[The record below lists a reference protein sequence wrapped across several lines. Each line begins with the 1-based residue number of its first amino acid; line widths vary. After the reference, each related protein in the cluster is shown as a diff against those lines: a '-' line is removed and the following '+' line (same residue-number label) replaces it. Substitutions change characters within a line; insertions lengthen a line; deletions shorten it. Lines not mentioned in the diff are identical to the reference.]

1 MTNPLLGGRYQIIR
15 RLGGGGFGQTFLAE
29 DQHLPGRPFCVVKHL
44 QPKANHPE
52 ALVAAQRLFES
63 EATVLHELGHHSQ
76 IPRLTAHF
84 QEDQEFYLV
93 QEFVQGTVLSQEL
106 KQRRMLSELEVL
118 DFLLEVLTVLEFVH
132 QHQVIHRDIKPA
144 NLIRRQVDGKIVL
157 IDFGAVKQLVTP
169 TWLPQTPS
177 LSVAVGSSGYSP
189 PEQLAGKACFASD
202 LYAVGMIAIQ
212 ALTGI
217 LPKQLPIDPDT
228 YEAKWRDRI
237 TVNPALAEIV
247 DRMVRYDFRQRY
259 QSTAEVLT
267 DLRTLNREVIQAH
280 QTDDTSFT
288 WVERG
293 DAFFQ
298 QSSHRQALAA
308 YDAAIQSNPLS
319 AIAWLKRGITLD
331 SLQQFAA
338 ALTCYDRAVQLEA
351 GNATAWS
358 KRGLVLENLGR
369 LEEALASYRKVIEL
383 DAQNYW
389 AWYDQGKVLETLH
402 QLEIALNAYQR
413 ALQIKPNFQLAIES
427 RKRLL
432 NQLRR
437 LDDLL
442 HLGHYEEVMLVSD
455 ALLKENPDDGQA
467 WLGQGVALARQQRF
481 EAALTALDLAVELAP
496 HAAKAWLERGQVLAA
511 LGRPVEA
518 ISCYETI
525 LQQQGNYAPAW
536 LARAESLEQ
545 LQQYE
550 AAMLSYNQVMEID
563 HSIATAPLG
572 RARMLGQLQSQ
583 HPIDHT
589 AAIDDDITVMNWLS
603 EPTALNVIPA
613 DPTSTTMALPNID
626 QPTIDHRRDDRRATD
641 RRAADRPDSV
651 PLNRLPQL
659 GSKNLS
665 GKNSPTQLSDRILGK
680 LQKHRQTVAA
690 YNKAIQLNPNDPE
703 VLQWRG
709 NLLVALGRYEEAIG
723 AYDQAIQAM
732 PENATLWCCLAGTL
746 LKLKRHRESIE
757 CFDRAIA
764 LKPQNHT
771 PWYWRGRVFI
781 DLKRIP
787 EAIASLEQSL
797 VLKPD
802 FQPAK
807 HDLQQLRQQAQLQ
820 AQPQVEQ
827 LVEQLASLATSA

>member
-52 ALVAAQRLFES
+52 ALVASQRLFES

-84 QEDQEFYLV
+84 QENHEFYLV
-93 QEFVQGTVLSQEL
+93 QEFVQGTVFSQEL
-106 KQRRMLSELEVL
+106 KQRRMISELEVL

-132 QHQVIHRDIKPA
+132 QHQVIHRDLKPA
-144 NLIRRQVDGKIVL
+144 NLIRRQVDGSIVL

-169 TWLPQTPS
+169 NWLPDTPS
-177 LSVAVGSSGYSP
+177 LTVAVGSSGYSP

-202 LYAVGMIAIQ
+202 LYAVGMIGIQ

-217 LPKQLPIDPDT
+217 LPKQLPTDP
-228 YEAKWRDRI
+228 ENHEVQWRDLM
-237 TVNPALAEIV
+237 TVNPALAAII

-267 DLRTLNREVIQAH
+267 DLRTLNRDVIQAQ
-280 QTDDTSFT
+280 QTDDSSCT

-298 QSSHRQALAA
+298 QSAHRQALAA

-338 ALTCYDRAVQLEA
+338 ALTCYDRAVQLA
-351 GNATAWS
+351 ASDATAWS

-383 DAQNYW
+383 DRQNYW
-389 AWYDQGKVLETLH
+389 AWYDQGKVLETLG
-402 QLEIALNAYQR
+402 QLAIALNAYQR

-437 LDDLL
+437 IDELL
-442 HLGHYEEVMLVSD
+442 NLGHYDEVLLLAD
-455 ALLKENPDDGQA
+455 TLLKENPDDGQA
-467 WLGQGVALARQQRF
+467 WLGQGTALARQQRY
-481 EAALTALDLAVELAP
+481 EAALTALDLAVELVP
-496 HAAKAWLERGQVLAA
+496 HQLAAWLERGQVLAA
-511 LGRPVEA
+511 LGRHVEA
-518 ISCYETI
+518 ISSYETI
-525 LQQQGNYAPAW
+525 LQTQGNHAPAW
-536 LARAESLEQ
+536 LARAQSLEQ

-563 HSIATAPLG
+563 HSLTDAPVG
-572 RARMLGQLQSQ
+572 RSRMLKRLQQQPPSTAFEQL
-583 HPIDHT
+583 
-589 AAIDDDITVMNWLS
+589 DDDITVLS
-603 EPTALNVIPA
+603 WPTEPTVLMEPEAAAAGPVVGSIVGSIVGSVVGSVA
-613 DPTSTTMALPNID
+613 GSTTASSPSLNQLPKFGG
-626 QPTIDHRRDDRRATD
+626 T
-641 RRAADRPDSV
+641 
-651 PLNRLPQL
+651 
-659 GSKNLS
+659 G
-665 GKNSPTQLSDRILGK
+665 SPTQLSDRILGK

-723 AYDQAIQAM
+723 AYDRAIQAM

-757 CFDRAIA
+757 CFDRAIV

-787 EAIASLEQSL
+787 EAIESLEQAL
-797 VLKPD
+797 RLKPD

-807 HDLQQLRQQAQLQ
+807 RDLQPLQQQQHQARQT
-820 AQPQVEQ
+820 
-827 LVEQLASLATSA
+827 ASPVGLT

>member
-52 ALVAAQRLFES
+52 ALVASQRLFES

-84 QEDQEFYLV
+84 QENQEFYLV

-106 KQRRMLSELEVL
+106 KQRRMISELEVL

-144 NLIRRQVDGKIVL
+144 NLIRRQVDGKIVM

-169 TWLPQTPS
+169 NWLPETPS
-177 LSVAVGSSGYSP
+177 LTVAVGSSGYSP

-217 LPKQLPIDPDT
+217 LPKQLPIDPDSH
-228 YEAKWRDRI
+228 EVKWRDRI
-237 TVNPALAEIV
+237 TVNPALSEII

-267 DLRTLNREVIQAH
+267 DLRTLNREVIQAN

-298 QSSHRQALAA
+298 QSAHRQALAA

-319 AIAWLKRGITLD
+319 AIAWMKRGITLD
-331 SLQQFAA
+331 TLQQFAA

-369 LEEALASYRKVIEL
+369 MEEALASYRKVIEL
-383 DAQNYW
+383 DPQTYW
-389 AWYDQGKVLETLH
+389 AWYDQGKVLETLG
-402 QLEIALNAYQR
+402 QLDIALNAYQR
-413 ALQIKPNFQLAIES
+413 ALQIKSNFQLAIES

-432 NQLRR
+432 NHLRR

-442 HLGHYEEVMLVSD
+442 HLGHYDEVLIVSD
-455 ALLKENPDDGQA
+455 TLLKENPDDAQA
-467 WLGQGVALARQQRF
+467 WLGQGVALARQERY

-496 HAAKAWLERGQVLAA
+496 QHLKAWLERGQVLAA
-511 LGRPVEA
+511 LSRDVEA

-525 LQQQGNYAPAW
+525 LQIQGNHAPAW

-563 HSIATAPLG
+563 HSITAAPKG
-572 RARMLGQLQSQ
+572 RQRMLNQLQNQ
-583 HPIDHT
+583 PAPIDDPGT
-589 AAIDDDITVMNWLS
+589 IDDDITVLGWTS
-603 EPTALNVIPA
+603 EPTEPIQPLPDIVTQVTTVVAPPA
-613 DPTSTTMALPNID
+613 GPSEIAAPAAGRRSGG
-626 QPTIDHRRDDRRATD
+626 DHRPAS
-641 RRAADRPDSV
+641 PHQF
-651 PLNRLPQL
+651 PQL
-659 GSKNLS
+659 GRK
-665 GKNSPTQLSDRILGK
+665 GSPTQLSDRILGK

-723 AYDQAIQAM
+723 AYDRAIQAM
-732 PENATLWCCLAGTL
+732 PDNATLWCCLAGTL

-757 CFDRAIA
+757 CFDRAIV

-787 EAIASLEQSL
+787 EAIDSLEKSL
-797 VLKPD
+797 ALKPD

-807 HDLQQLRQQAQLQ
+807 HDLQQLQQQQEHQVLQ
-820 AQPQVEQ
+820 T
-827 LVEQLASLATSA
+827 ASSVRLN

>member
-52 ALVAAQRLFES
+52 ALAASQRLFES

-84 QEDQEFYLV
+84 QENHEFYLV
-93 QEFVQGTVLSQEL
+93 QEFIQGTVLSQEL
-106 KQRRMLSELEVL
+106 KQRRMISELEVL

-132 QHQVIHRDIKPA
+132 QHQVIHRDLKPA
-144 NLIRRQVDGKIVL
+144 NLIRRQVDGSIVL

-169 TWLPQTPS
+169 NWLPDTPS
-177 LSVAVGSSGYSP
+177 LTVAVGSSGYSP

-217 LPKQLPIDPDT
+217 LPKQLPIDPDSH
-228 YEAKWRDRI
+228 EVRWRDGRGADGDQA
-237 TVNPALAEIV
+237 VNVNAALAAII

-267 DLRTLNREVIQAH
+267 DLRTLNRDVIQAH
-280 QTDDTSFT
+280 QVDDSSCT
-288 WVERG
+288 WIERG

-298 QSSHRQALAA
+298 QSAHRQALAA
-308 YDAAIQSNPLS
+308 YDAAIQSNPLN

-338 ALTCYDRAVQLEA
+338 ALTCYDRAVQLAAE
-351 GNATAWS
+351 NATAWS

-383 DAQNYW
+383 DRQNYW
-389 AWYDQGKVLETLH
+389 AWYDQGKVLETLG
-402 QLEIALNAYQR
+402 QLAIALNAYQR

-437 LDDLL
+437 LDELL
-442 HLGHYEEVMLVSD
+442 SLGHYDEVLLLAD
-455 ALLKENPDDGQA
+455 TLLKENPDDGQA
-467 WLGQGVALARQQRF
+467 WLGQGIALARQQRY
-481 EAALTALDLAVELAP
+481 EAALTALDLAVELVP
-496 HAAKAWLERGQVLAA
+496 HHLAGWLERGQVLAA
-511 LGRPVEA
+511 LGRDVEA

-525 LQQQGNYAPAW
+525 LQTQGNHARAW
-536 LARAESLEQ
+536 LARAQSLEQ
-545 LQQYE
+545 LAQYE

-563 HSIATAPLG
+563 HSLSDAPVG
-572 RARMLGQLQSQ
+572 RSRMLKRLQLQPPSIAPDDQ
-583 HPIDHT
+583 L
-589 AAIDDDITVMNWLS
+589 DDDITVLSWPS
-603 EPTALNVIPA
+603 EPTELLDPDPDEVTAMTGIAAVAARSATLTAPSLNQ
-613 DPTSTTMALPNID
+613 LPK
-626 QPTIDHRRDDRRATD
+626 
-641 RRAADRPDSV
+641 
-651 PLNRLPQL
+651 L
-659 GSKNLS
+659 GAS
-665 GKNSPTQLSDRILGK
+665 GSPTQLSDRILGK

-723 AYDQAIQAM
+723 AYDRAIQAM

-757 CFDRAIA
+757 CFDRAIV

-771 PWYWRGRVFI
+771 PWYWRGRVFV

-787 EAIASLEQSL
+787 EAIDSFEQAL
-797 VLKPD
+797 RLKPD

-807 HDLQQLRQQAQLQ
+807 RDLQPLQ
-820 AQPQVEQ
+820 SPPPHQTPQT
-827 LVEQLASLATSA
+827 ASPVGLS

>member
-1 MTNPLLGGRYQIIR
+1 MTNPRLGGRYQIIR

-93 QEFVQGTVLSQEL
+93 QEFVQGTVFSQEL
-106 KQRRMLSELEVL
+106 KQRRTISELEVL

-169 TWLPQTPS
+169 KWLPEVPS
-177 LSVAVGSSGYSP
+177 LTVAVGSSGYSP
-189 PEQLAGKACFASD
+189 PEQLAGKACYASD
-202 LYAVGMIAIQ
+202 FYAVGMIAIQ

-217 LPKQLPIDPDT
+217 VPKQLPIDT
-228 YEAKWRDRI
+228 ETHEAKWRDRI
-237 TVNPALAEIV
+237 TVNPALAEII

-293 DAFFQ
+293 DGFFQ
-298 QSSHRQALAA
+298 QSAHRQALAA

-319 AIAWLKRGITLD
+319 PIAWLKRGITLD

-338 ALTCYDRAVQLEA
+338 ALTCFDRAVQLAPED
-351 GNATAWS
+351 ATGWS
-358 KRGLVLENLGR
+358 KRGLVLENLNR
-369 LEEALASYRKVIEL
+369 LEEALGSYRKVIEL
-383 DAQNYW
+383 DRQNYW
-389 AWYDQGKVLETLH
+389 AWYDQGKVLETLG
-402 QLEIALNAYQR
+402 QLDIALNAYQR

-437 LDDLL
+437 LDDLM
-442 HLGHYEEVMLVSD
+442 HLGHYDEVLLVAD
-455 ALLKENPDDGQA
+455 TLLKENPDDGTA
-467 WLGQGVALARQQRF
+467 WLGQGVALARQGRF
-481 EAALTALDLAVELAP
+481 EAALTALDLAVELQP
-496 HAAKAWLERGQVLAA
+496 QSVKAWLERGQVFAA
-511 LGRPVEA
+511 LNRHSSA
-518 ISCYETI
+518 ISCYETV
-525 LQQQGNYAPAW
+525 LQHQGNHAPAW

-550 AAMLSYNQVMEID
+550 AAMLSYNQVMELD
-563 HSIATAPLG
+563 HSITAAPEG
-572 RARMLGQLQSQ
+572 RRRTLEQLQMPAPP
-583 HPIDHT
+583 PIDDHAT
-589 AAIDDDITVMNWLS
+589 LDDDITVLNWHS
-603 EPTALNVIPA
+603 ESVAVNAQPQENVA
-613 DPTSTTMALPNID
+613 DNIAAEATTMALPTGRSSLIE
-626 QPTIDHRRDDRRATD
+626 RRSATDDRRSSEPH
-641 RRAADRPDSV
+641 RAQ
-651 PLNRLPQL
+651 PLNPLPRLGQQ
-659 GSKNLS
+659 S
-665 GKNSPTQLSDRILGK
+665 SPTQLSDRILGK

-690 YNKAIQLNPNDPE
+690 YNKAIQLNPHDPE

-723 AYDQAIQAM
+723 AYDRAIQAM

-757 CFDRAIA
+757 CFDRAIV
-764 LKPQNHT
+764 LRPQNHT
-771 PWYWRGRVFI
+771 PWYWRGRVLA
-781 DLKRIP
+781 DLKRLP
-787 EAIASLEQSL
+787 EAIDSFNQALAR
-797 VLKPD
+797 KPD

-807 HDLQQLRQQAQLQ
+807 HDLQQIQQHQQHQAHQQHQILQ
-820 AQPQVEQ
+820 T
-827 LVEQLASLATSA
+827 ASPVGLS

>member
-44 QPKANHPE
+44 QPKANHPA
-52 ALVAAQRLFES
+52 ALAASQRLFES

-84 QEDQEFYLV
+84 QEKQEFYLV
-93 QEFVQGTVLSQEL
+93 QEFIQGTVLSQEL
-106 KQRRMLSELEVL
+106 KQRRMISELEVL

-144 NLIRRQVDGKIVL
+144 NLIRRQVDGKIVM

-169 TWLPQTPS
+169 NWLPETPS
-177 LSVAVGSSGYSP
+177 LTVAVGSSGYSP

-228 YEAKWRDRI
+228 HEVKWRDGRGQTGGHRI
-237 TVNPALAEIV
+237 TVNPALSEII
-247 DRMVRYDFRQRY
+247 DRLVRYDFRQRY
-259 QSTAEVLT
+259 PGTAEVLT
-267 DLRTLNREVIQAH
+267 DLRTLNREVIQAN
-280 QTDDTSFT
+280 QTDDTSLT

-298 QSSHRQALAA
+298 QSAHRQALAA
-308 YDAAIQSNPLS
+308 YDAAIQANPLS
-319 AIAWLKRGITLD
+319 AIAWMKRGITLD
-331 SLQQFAA
+331 TLQQFAA

-351 GNATAWS
+351 GNATTWS

-369 LEEALASYRKVIEL
+369 MEEALASYRKVIEL
-383 DAQNYW
+383 DPQTYW
-389 AWYDQGKVLETLH
+389 AWYDQGKVLETLG

-413 ALQIKPNFQLAIES
+413 ALQIKSNFQLAIES

-442 HLGHYEEVMLVSD
+442 HLGHYDEVLLVSD
-455 ALLKENPDDGQA
+455 TLLKENPDDAQA
-467 WLGQGVALARQQRF
+467 WLGQGVALARQERY

-496 HAAKAWLERGQVLAA
+496 QNFKAWLERGQVLAA
-511 LGRPVEA
+511 LSRNVEA

-525 LQQQGNYAPAW
+525 LQNQGNHAPAW
-536 LARAESLEQ
+536 MARAESLEQ

-563 HSIATAPLG
+563 HSIAAAPKG
-572 RARMLGQLQSQ
+572 RQRMLKQLQNQPTTITDDSG
-583 HPIDHT
+583 T
-589 AAIDDDITVMNWLS
+589 IDDDITVLGWHR
-603 EPTALNVIPA
+603 EPTALIAPLPGSEAEITTVVVPIA
-613 DPTSTTMALPNID
+613 VSTPN
-626 QPTIDHRRDDRRATD
+626 
-641 RRAADRPDSV
+641 
-651 PLNRLPQL
+651 PLSPL
-659 GSKNLS
+659 GSN
-665 GKNSPTQLSDRILGK
+665 GSPTQLSDRILGK

-690 YNKAIQLNPNDPE
+690 YNKAIQLNPHDPE

-709 NLLVALGRYEEAIG
+709 NLLVALGRYEEAIE
-723 AYDQAIQAM
+723 AYDRAIQAM

-757 CFDRAIA
+757 CFDRAIV
-764 LKPQNHT
+764 LKPHNHT

-781 DLKRIP
+781 DLKRRP
-787 EAIASLEQSL
+787 EAIDSFKQALA
-797 VLKPD
+797 LKPD

-807 HDLQQLRQQAQLQ
+807 HDLQQLQQQQGHQVLQ
-820 AQPQVEQ
+820 T
-827 LVEQLASLATSA
+827 ASPVGLS

>member
-52 ALVAAQRLFES
+52 ALIASQRLFES

-84 QEDQEFYLV
+84 QENQEFYLV
-93 QEFVQGTVLSQEL
+93 QEFIQGTVLSQEL
-106 KQRRMLSELEVL
+106 KQRRMISELEVL

-144 NLIRRQVDGKIVL
+144 NLIRRQVDGKIVM

-169 TWLPQTPS
+169 NWLPETPS
-177 LSVAVGSSGYSP
+177 LTVAVGSSGYSP

-217 LPKQLPIDPDT
+217 LPKQLPIDPDNH
-228 YEAKWRDRI
+228 EVKWRDQI
-237 TVNPALAEIV
+237 TVNPALSAII

-267 DLRTLNREVIQAH
+267 DLRTLNRDVIQAH
-280 QTDDTSFT
+280 QSDDTSFT

-298 QSSHRQALAA
+298 QSAHRQALAA

-319 AIAWLKRGITLD
+319 ATAWMKRGITLD
-331 SLQQFAA
+331 TLQQFAA
-338 ALTCYDRAVQLEA
+338 ALTCYDRSVQLAA

-358 KRGLVLENLGR
+358 KRGLVLENLNR
-369 LEEALASYRKVIEL
+369 MEEALASYRQVIEL
-383 DAQNYW
+383 DPQNYW
-389 AWYDQGKVLETLH
+389 AWYDQGKVLETLD
-402 QLEIALNAYQR
+402 QLTIALNAYQR

-442 HLGHYEEVMLVSD
+442 HLGHYDEVLIVAD
-455 ALLKENPDDGQA
+455 TLLKENPDDAQA
-467 WLGQGVALARQQRF
+467 WLGQGVALARQERY

-496 HAAKAWLERGQVLAA
+496 QQLKAWLERGQVLAA
-511 LGRPVEA
+511 LSRDVEA

-525 LQQQGNYAPAW
+525 LQTQGNHAPAW
-536 LARAESLEQ
+536 MARAESLEQ

-563 HSIATAPLG
+563 HSITAAPKG
-572 RARMLGQLQSQ
+572 RQRMLNQLQK
-583 HPIDHT
+583 PPVVTDPGT
-589 AAIDDDITVMNWLS
+589 IDDDITVLGWHS
-603 EPTALNVIPA
+603 EPTEPIHPLPDIATAV
-613 DPTSTTMALPNID
+613 TTVVAPID
-626 QPTIDHRRDDRRATD
+626 AAT
-641 RRAADRPDSV
+641 ATATLSDRPA
-651 PLNRLPQL
+651 PPHQRPQL
-659 GSKNLS
+659 GHQGSA
-665 GKNSPTQLSDRILGK
+665 TQLSDRILGK

-690 YNKAIQLNPNDPE
+690 YNKAIQLNPHDPE

-723 AYDQAIQAM
+723 AYDRAIQAM

-757 CFDRAIA
+757 CFDRAII
-764 LKPQNHT
+764 LQPQNHT
-771 PWYWRGRVFI
+771 PWYWRGRVLI
-781 DLKRIP
+781 DLKRLP
-787 EAIASLEQSL
+787 EAIDSLEKSL
-797 VLKPD
+797 ALKPD

-807 HDLQQLRQQAQLQ
+807 HSLQQL
-820 AQPQVEQ
+820 QPQQQ
-827 LVEQLASLATSA
+827 LLQPQPHPVLQTTSSVRLN

>member
-44 QPKANHPE
+44 QPKTNHPE
-52 ALVAAQRLFES
+52 ALAAAQRLFES

-84 QEDQEFYLV
+84 QENQEFYLV
-93 QEFVQGTVLSQEL
+93 QEFIQGTVLSQEL
-106 KQRRMLSELEVL
+106 KQRRMISELEVL

-144 NLIRRQVDGKIVL
+144 NLIRRQVDGKIVM

-169 TWLPQTPS
+169 NWLPETPA
-177 LSVAVGSSGYSP
+177 LTVAVGSSGYSP

-228 YEAKWRDRI
+228 HEVKWRDGL
-237 TVNPALAEIV
+237 TVNPALSGII
-247 DRMVRYDFRQRY
+247 DRLVCYDFRQRY
-259 QSTAEVLT
+259 PGTAEVLT
-267 DLRTLNREVIQAH
+267 DLRTLNREVIQAN

-298 QSSHRQALAA
+298 QSAHRQALAA

-319 AIAWLKRGITLD
+319 AIAWMKRGITLD
-331 SLQQFAA
+331 TLQQFAA
-338 ALTCYDRAVQLEA
+338 ALTCYDRSVQLEA

-369 LEEALASYRKVIEL
+369 MEEALASYRKVIEL
-383 DAQNYW
+383 DPQNYW
-389 AWYDQGKVLETLH
+389 AWYDQGKVLETLG

-442 HLGHYEEVMLVSD
+442 HLGHYDEVLIGCD
-455 ALLKENPDDGQA
+455 TRLKENPGDAQA
-467 WLGQGVALARQQRF
+467 WLGQGVALARQARY
-481 EAALTALDLAVELAP
+481 EAALTALDFAVELAP
-496 HAAKAWLERGQVLAA
+496 QNLKAWLERGQVLAA
-511 LGRPVEA
+511 LSRHVEA

-525 LQQQGNYAPAW
+525 LQTQGNHAPAW
-536 LARAESLEQ
+536 MARAESLEQ

-563 HSIATAPLG
+563 HSIAAAPKG
-572 RARMLGQLQSQ
+572 RQRMLKQLQNQ
-583 HPIDHT
+583 PTKIADDAGT
-589 AAIDDDITVMNWLS
+589 IDDDITVLGWQG
-603 EPTALNVIPA
+603 EPSALIAP
-613 DPTSTTMALPNID
+613 LPGIAAEVV
-626 QPTIDHRRDDRRATD
+626 ATEV
-641 RRAADRPDSV
+641 ATVV
-651 PLNRLPQL
+651 PQR
-659 GSKNLS
+659 S
-665 GKNSPTQLSDRILGK
+665 GNGSPTQLSDRILGK

-690 YNKAIQLNPNDPE
+690 YNRAIQLNPNDPE

-723 AYDQAIQAM
+723 AYDRAIQAM

-746 LKLKRHRESIE
+746 LKLKRHRESVE
-757 CFDRAIA
+757 CFDRAIV

-771 PWYWRGRVFI
+771 PWYWRGRVLL
-781 DLKRIP
+781 DLKRRP
-787 EAIASLEQSL
+787 EAIDSLEKSL
-797 VLKPD
+797 ALKPD

-807 HDLQQLRQQAQLQ
+807 HALQQLQPPA
-820 AQPQVEQ
+820 PQVLQ
-827 LVEQLASLATSA
+827 TALPLG